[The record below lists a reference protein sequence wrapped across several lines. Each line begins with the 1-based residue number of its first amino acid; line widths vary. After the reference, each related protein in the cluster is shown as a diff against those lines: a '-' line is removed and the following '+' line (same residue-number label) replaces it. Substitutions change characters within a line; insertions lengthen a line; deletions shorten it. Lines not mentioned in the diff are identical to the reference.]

1 MSIPKILIEIKKDV
15 DKEIKKI
22 SRKEILVFF
31 KTLKN
36 ILILKYVEIIQAHK
50 KGISWLLK
58 NPCPIR

>member
-50 KGISWLLK
+50 KGISCLLK